1 MMTNQDHIEQIF
13 QALDAGARIYE
24 SIDNV
29 TYLDGVCLLCESVLN
44 QEPVPGLDSEKTN
57 RIQQLVATLSNVDYA
72 KEDIRKA
79 MQLAILQGLKSS
91 KLSNEGI
98 TPDTIGIFIAYL
110 IQKLMATGTHPILF
124 DPLSGT
130 GNLVATV
137 MNHLDEAMTAVL
149 VDQDPLNCR
158 ISRILMAM
166 LDYNDDIYCQDT
178 FSFRH
183 IAADILVTD
192 FPFPETEEDNDF
204 PYRVLSHHYDNLASN
219 AMLLLVVPDGF
230 FAQEYQ
236 ERFKKELLSSYQAI
250 GLIRL
255 PQELFLRKQ
264 KSVLILK
271 KGDIER
277 SEGNPFLIA
286 EIPSFIDQDALRPVL
301 HQINQWFLESTCRK
315 EQ

>member
-1 MMTNQDHIEQIF
+1 
-13 QALDAGARIYE
+13 
-24 SIDNV
+24 
-29 TYLDGVCLLCESVLN
+29 
-44 QEPVPGLDSEKTN
+44 
-57 RIQQLVATLSNVDYA
+57 
-72 KEDIRKA
+72 
-79 MQLAILQGLKSS
+79 MQLAILQGLKLSA
-91 KLSNEGI
+91 LSNEGI
-98 TPDTIGIFIAYL
+98 TPDTLGIFIAYL
-110 IQKLMATGTHPILF
+110 IQKLVSPGTRPILF
-124 DPLSGT
+124 DPLCGT
-130 GNLVATV
+130 GNLVATI
-137 MNHLDEAMTAVL
+137 MNQLDEDMTAVL
-149 VDQDPLNCR
+149 VDHDPLKCR

-204 PYRVLSHHYDNLASN
+204 PYRVLSHHVANLATN
-219 AMLLLVVPDGF
+219 AILILVVPDGF

-255 PQELFLRKQ
+255 PQELFFRKQ

-277 SEGNPFLIA
+277 PKDNPFLIA
-286 EIPSFIDQDALRPVL
+286 EIPSFIDQDALRPIL
-301 HQINQWFLESTCRK
+301 NQINQWFLEFTRRK